1 MKKFN
6 LNKVSLVVLVFVFMF
21 GLFSSIPL
29 YAATAPNLG
38 AAESFSVLA
47 QTLIT
52 GVSNISGSV
61 GMNASGVGITA
72 LTTGNVGGSIYATD
86 LVAPSEG
93 LLSSSVQ
100 ANAVSAN
107 ANMLSQGSPVVI
119 GTALDG
125 LTLVPGVYDLGAGQL
140 NGGILHLNG
149 AGVYIFRT
157 SSSLISS
164 GSIDF
169 QNGARA
175 CDLFWSVNSLATIN
189 GSSFAGTIIAGTG
202 VHFGANVTLDG
213 RALAVGG
220 DVTMLSDTI
229 SGPTCTAVREPEPE
243 PELVPET
250 TSTPVVEPEV
260 VSVVA
265 PIVIP
270 TPVLTP
276 TPLAIVPQLPKTGFA
291 PQTWYESLFYSFL
304 NLFK

>member
-1 MKKFN
+1 MKKFKF
-6 LNKVSLVVLVFVFMF
+6 NKVSVVVLVFVFMF
-21 GLFSSIPL
+21 GMSPSITA

-52 GVSNISGSV
+52 GISTISGDV
-61 GMNASGVGITA
+61 GMNTSGAGVTA
-72 LTTGNVGGSIYATD
+72 LTTGNVAGSIYATD

-93 LLSSSVQ
+93 LLQASVQ
-100 ANAVSAN
+100 ANAVTAN

-202 VHFGANVTLDG
+202 VHFGANVNLDG
-213 RALAVGG
+213 RALAIGG
-220 DVTMLSDTI
+220 DVTMLSGTI
-229 SGPTCTAVREPEPE
+229 SGPTCTEAPAPVVTPIITPT
-243 PELVPET
+243 PELIPAPTAPVFEPT
-250 TSTPVVEPEV
+250 ISIISTPVV
-260 VSVVA
+260 VA
-265 PIVIP
+265 PV
-270 TPVLTP
+270 
-276 TPLAIVPQLPKTGFA
+276 VPKLPKTGFP
-291 PQTWYESLFYSFL
+291 PQTWYEFLLNNIL

>member
-1 MKKFN
+1 MKKFKF
-6 LNKVSLVVLVFVFMF
+6 NKVSAVVLVFVFMF
-21 GLFSSIPL
+21 GMSPSIPL

-52 GVSNISGSV
+52 GISTISGDV
-61 GMNASGVGITA
+61 GMNASGAGVTA
-72 LTTGNVGGSIYATD
+72 LTTGNVTGTIYATD

-93 LLSSSVQ
+93 LLSASVQ
-100 ANAVSAN
+100 ANAVTAN
-107 ANMLSQGSPVVI
+107 ANMLSQGSPTVI

-157 SSSLISS
+157 SSSLVSS

-175 CDLFWSVNSLATIN
+175 CDLFWSVATLATIN

-229 SGPTCTAVREPEPE
+229 QDLHVQK
-243 PELVPET
+243 LQ
-250 TSTPVVEPEV
+250 
-260 VSVVA
+260 
-265 PIVIP
+265 
-270 TPVLTP
+270 
-276 TPLAIVPQLPKTGFA
+276 PQ
-291 PQTWYESLFYSFL
+291 
-304 NLFK
+304 NLL

>member
-6 LNKVSLVVLVFVFMF
+6 KNLIITVLSITLVFGFTGPSVA
-21 GLFSSIPL
+21 

-52 GVSNISGSV
+52 GIATITGDV
-61 GMNASGVGITA
+61 GLNASGAGITA
-72 LTTGNVGGSIYATD
+72 LTTANVAGTIYATD
-86 LVAPSEG
+86 VVAPSEG
-93 LLSSSVQ
+93 LLSASVQ
-100 ANAVSAN
+100 ANAVTAN
-107 ANMLSQGSPVVI
+107 ANMLSQGTPVVI

-125 LTLVPGVYDLGAGQL
+125 LTLAPGVYDLGAGQL
-140 NGGILHLNG
+140 NGGVLHLNG

-220 DVTMLSDTI
+220 DVTMLTDTI
-229 SGPTCTAVREPEPE
+229 SGPTCTAAPAPAPVVTPTVTPT
-243 PELVPET
+243 PELTPTAPVFQPT
-250 TSTPVVEPEV
+250 ISIISTPVIV
-260 VSVVA
+260 VPVV
-265 PIVIP
+265 PTVIP
-270 TPVLTP
+270 K
-276 TPLAIVPQLPKTGFA
+276 LPKTGFP
-291 PQTWYESLFYSFL
+291 PQTWYESLLNSFL
-304 NLFK
+304 SLFR